1 MSFIERFHGI
11 VLNAYL
17 FWLHDEADAMSM
29 VWMHVSWFCPTHP
42 SVLNANMRR
51 IDLCCKLL
59 APTVTGVVLATT
71 EPVGCTIFVAAWN
84 VVSFFV
90 EFGLIFA
97 VYRLVPQLKVKKY
110 RKREFSEEDEE
121 VMLRKESDEAESD
134 VNDSGDDKML
144 TLSDTA
150 EGDTHAASD
159 IKDVDLQVK
168 ARGKERQQEGV
179 SVASHEGK
187 RATVCA
193 QRTMTFMKKVVSP
206 VFIVRD
212 GWKIYKRQSIA
223 IVGFAMASLY
233 LTVLGFSGV
242 TSAYFLTQRM
252 PQSLIGLCQGIG
264 AIIGITGTI
273 VFQPVR
279 DRVGTVRSGLFGL
292 SFQLSALI
300 LFCGSSVLVPGYPTP
315 QSNGSYYDPYCKIIA
330 TNTTHDSIQP
340 TRTYSF
346 DSESLIWPT
355 PTTSS
360 SVEPSPAPN
369 APAGSS
375 GDFPFP
381 SLHIGLLM
389 TGLLTARFG
398 LWMFDLAVSQLI
410 QENVPEEE
418 RGVFS
423 GVMNVFISIMDM
435 LHYVLVI
442 FAPRPEHFRYLGVI
456 SIAMVALGYLLYLI
470 YVRRVRG
477 HLWHFA
483 DLGRACRRCCAA
495 SYAQHHPL
503 RQEEDEDEGL

>member
-1 MSFIERFHGI
+1 MTCPCAE
-11 VLNAYL
+11 
-17 FWLHDEADAMSM
+17 
-29 VWMHVSWFCPTHP
+29 HVSLFYPP
-42 SVLNANMRR
+42 PVLNANMRR

-71 EPVGCTIFVAAWN
+71 QPVGCAIFVATWN
-84 VVSFFV
+84 VVSFFI

-110 RKREFSEEDEE
+110 RQRGGDKEEEEDD
-121 VMLRKESDEAESD
+121 VVTGQESDKEEID
-134 VNDSGDDKML
+134 TNGSGDDSEDDAQTPSDAEDVELQLNTHSKESQRKRL
-144 TLSDTA
+144 LVSSHDGRRAITQARKTL
-150 EGDTHAASD
+150 
-159 IKDVDLQVK
+159 
-168 ARGKERQQEGV
+168 
-179 SVASHEGK
+179 
-187 RATVCA
+187 
-193 QRTMTFMKKVVSP
+193 TFMKKLVSP
-206 VFIVRD
+206 VFILRD

-252 PQSLIGLCQGIG
+252 PQYLIGLCQGIG

-292 SFQLSALI
+292 SLQLSALI
-300 LFCGSSVLVPGYPTP
+300 LFCGSSVLVPGYPIP
-315 QSNGSYYDPYCKIIA
+315 HSNGSYYDPYCEVP
-330 TNTTHDSIQP
+330 TFNTTHDDIQP
-340 TRTYSF
+340 TGTYSF
-346 DSESLIWPT
+346 DSESLVWPT
-355 PTTSS
+355 PTVSS
-360 SVEPSPAPN
+360 SVVPSPAPHT
-369 APAGSS
+369 PEDTS
-375 GDFPFP
+375 GGNFSFE

-389 TGLLTARFG
+389 TGLLAARFG

-442 FAPRPEHFRYLGVI
+442 FAPRPEHFRYLTVI
-456 SIAMVALGYLLYLI
+456 SIAMVSFGYLLYVI

-483 DLGRACRRCCAA
+483 DLGRACKRRWIL
-495 SYAQHHPL
+495 SVPQHQPL
-503 RQEEDEDEGL
+503 SQELKEEEKMEEV